1 MPFEQSGSRVR
12 DDEASSQS
20 GDNGGG
26 RTAGPPDRTKPV
38 EPAYLDG
45 SNLEALEA
53 SLVWIFGSPR
63 TGSSW
68 LMRMLQANSRL
79 IALDETYLP
88 VHLVPV
94 GAITRS
100 GEYFHSNHRA
110 DAPSYFFAKRYLP
123 ELGPELRELVLRQ
136 LSRQVR
142 EVVTKRTAKARRV
155 VIKEPNG
162 THAADTVFWLL
173 PRGRMIFLLRDGRD
187 VIDSMADALLNQ
199 SSWWT
204 DRRKDM
210 AAAHKLRAKN
220 RLSFIMQQSTQ
231 WVYRIEAGQRA
242 FDALP
247 DERRMLIRYEDLLA
261 DTPGQLRAIFDWL
274 EVSLSESRL
283 ERIVANY
290 AFTAIEPERRGPG
303 TPYRAAQPGL
313 WRENFSEQEQTVL
326 EDIMGKKLRELGYAP

>member
-1 MPFEQSGSRVR
+1 MR

-20 GDNGGG
+20 EDNGDV
-26 RTAGPPDRTKPV
+26 RAAGPPDGTEPV
-38 EPAYLDG
+38 ELTYLDG
-45 SNLEALEA
+45 SDQEALET

-68 LMRMLQANSRL
+68 LLRMLQANARL
-79 IALDETYLP
+79 IALDETFLP

-94 GAITRS
+94 GAMTTS
-100 GEYFHSNHRA
+100 GEYFHTNHRA
-110 DAPSYFFAKRYLP
+110 DAPSYFFAKRYLST
-123 ELGPELRELVLRQ
+123 LGPELRELVLRQ
-136 LSRQVR
+136 LWRQVR
-142 EVVTKRTAKARRV
+142 EVATKRTAGARHV

-162 THAADTVFWLL
+162 THAAETVFWLL
-173 PRGRMIFLLRDGRD
+173 PRGRMVFLLRDGRD
-187 VIDSMADALLNQ
+187 VIDSMVDAMLNQ
-199 SSWWT
+199 DSWWT

-231 WVYRIEAGQRA
+231 WVYRIEAAQRA

-247 DERRMLIRYEDLLA
+247 EERRMLIRYEELLT
-261 DTPGQLRAIFDWL
+261 DTGTKLRAIFDWL
-274 EVSLSESRL
+274 EVSVPESRL

-290 AFTAIEPERRGPG
+290 SFKAIDPERRGPG

-313 WRENFSEQEQTVL
+313 WRESFNEQEQTVL
-326 EDIMGKKLRELGYAP
+326 EDIMGEKLRELGYAP